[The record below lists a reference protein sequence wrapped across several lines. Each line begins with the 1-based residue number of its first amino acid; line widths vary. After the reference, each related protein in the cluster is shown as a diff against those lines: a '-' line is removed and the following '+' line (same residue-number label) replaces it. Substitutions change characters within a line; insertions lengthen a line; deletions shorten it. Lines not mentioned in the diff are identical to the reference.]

1 MTVENEKLPIT
12 DILELRKLLVNGIK
26 SEIVYEIPFYKEVYD
41 KSICIKLRPLSN
53 TEFDDIFLEMCL
65 SIDNKALQEELYS
78 PKQKEEKKE
87 ENIEVKD
94 DYKIG
99 VNDLDVET
107 ENEEKEKDHGFSKL
121 EYTNVLKHYK
131 DLIIYNS
138 MKDFVEGLTIVDIKK
153 MDGKNDVYDK
163 ICEISGR
170 TEEIIKK
177 ISRFRELKTKS
188 EPDITS

>member
-12 DILELRKLLVNGIK
+12 DIIELRKLLVNGIK

-53 TEFDDIFLEMCL
+53 AEFDDIFLEMCL
-65 SIDNKALQEELYS
+65 SIDNKALQEELYN
-78 PKQKEEKKE
+78 PKQKEENE
-87 ENIEVKD
+87 ENES
-94 DYKIG
+94 
-99 VNDLDVET
+99 E
-107 ENEEKEKDHGFSKL
+107 ENEKYSFTKL

-138 MKDFVEGLTIVDIKK
+138 MKDFVEGLTIEDIKK
-153 MDGKNDVYDK
+153 MDGKNEVYDK